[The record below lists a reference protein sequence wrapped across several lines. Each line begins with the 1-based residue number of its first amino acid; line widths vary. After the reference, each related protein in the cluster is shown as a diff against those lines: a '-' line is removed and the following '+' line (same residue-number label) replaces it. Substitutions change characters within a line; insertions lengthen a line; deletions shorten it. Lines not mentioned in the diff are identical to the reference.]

1 MNEEEKYKRTDGSI
15 PSPLQQEIG
24 IDDGHLGLMK
34 DVNDLHRDARN
45 YQFHDY
51 KNTKYPM
58 PKVALI
64 ATLERIISRAKNGY
78 YNNRHIS

>member
-15 PSPLQQEIG
+15 PSPLQQ
-24 IDDGHLGLMK
+24 
-34 DVNDLHRDARN
+34 DARN